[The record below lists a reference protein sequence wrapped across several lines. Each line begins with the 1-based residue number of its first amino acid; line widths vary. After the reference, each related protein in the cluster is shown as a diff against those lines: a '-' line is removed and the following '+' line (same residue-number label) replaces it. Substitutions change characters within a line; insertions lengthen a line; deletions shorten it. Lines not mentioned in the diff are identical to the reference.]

1 MTLEL
6 NFTFDKNDNNK
17 KQNKQQKVYGN
28 RNNRMQYRRNLKR
41 NQERKNEKAQAQREE
56 KVEYKNKA
64 AKPIQNSD
72 DEQESEVPAKQ
83 QKFTKDK
90 LQKPIPKDF
99 SEKESGSKSS
109 FRLFKDLPDCEAI
122 EAPENVAQITEEVFD
137 DNSFANLTP
146 GLHEYLVKNLKDEGK
161 VKMTRVQREALPHAL
176 SGKDLKVK
184 AQTGSGKTLVYRKI
198 ENMEF

>member
-6 NFTFDKNDNNK
+6 NFTFDNDSNSKQKN
-17 KQNKQQKVYGN
+17 QQKVYGN

-41 NQERKNEKAQAQREE
+41 NQERKNKGQTQKSEQ
-56 KVEYKNKA
+56 KVEYKNKI
-64 AKPIQNSD
+64 AKPIENSD
-72 DEQESEVPAKQ
+72 DEKDCDEEVPAKQ

-122 EAPENVAQITEEVFD
+122 EAPENVAQISEEVFD

-146 GLHEYLVKNLKDEGK
+146 SLHEYLVKNLKDEGK
-161 VKMTRVQREALPHAL
+161 VKLTRVQREALPHAL
-176 SGKDLKVK
+176 AGKDLKVK
-184 AQTGSGKTLVYRKI
+184 AQTGSGKTLVYRK
-198 ENMEF
+198 NN